1 MDVITNVVVW
11 NAKKSQILSKKYFE
25 GNLTIKLDEHK
36 INSDDFVT
44 VNRLPSVFFE
54 DQQDWEYV
62 DES

>member
-25 GNLTIKLDEHK
+25 GNLAIKLDEHK

-54 DQQDWEYV
+54 DVTDWEYV

>member
-25 GNLTIKLDEHK
+25 GNLAIKLDEHK